1 MLLRRVW
8 NSLRKSSMSQNS
20 EDVDSQEL
28 SPAENLSA
36 DVFDLI
42 LQRLGPR
49 GSAKAAVICRTWRN
63 FVEDERLWESFLREE
78 CGETWQATVF
88 AETYL
93 RAGLP
98 LRSVIPGEFTHLP
111 FREIYSQRAHVQR
124 SVIIDGGS
132 GYCKYGWS
140 TNSGPSGRSATFLE
154 FANIESPI
162 HSRLKHFF
170 STIYRKLNVKPLAQP
185 LVISTPI
192 CHCDDT
198 QSAKAARQNL
208 REAIYQV
215 LFDMNVPAICAID
228 QAVLALYAAQQISGI
243 VVNIG
248 FQVTSIVPI
257 LCGKVMRNVGVE
269 LVGQGALR
277 ITGFLSELMHGSG
290 IEFGSMYT
298 VKVLKENLCYVAEDY
313 HAELLKNTK
322 SSHLVKDEGIFT
334 LSHERFQATEI
345 LFQPQLGGI
354 RAMSLHRA
362 VALCIDHCHSF
373 EMEKVVDEGW
383 FKTVVLT
390 GGTACLPGLADEYF
404 PSGLVHNKE
413 TIPTKWSK
421 FHPCHGS

>member
-140 TNSGPSGRSATFLE
+140 TNSGPSGRSATFL
-154 FANIESPI
+154 
-162 HSRLKHFF
+162 
-170 STIYRKLNVKPLAQP
+170 
-185 LVISTPI
+185 
-192 CHCDDT
+192 
-198 QSAKAARQNL
+198 
-208 REAIYQV
+208 
-215 LFDMNVPAICAID
+215 
-228 QAVLALYAAQQISGI
+228 AVLALYAAQQISGI

-390 GGTACLPGLADEYF
+390 GGTACLPGLAARLERELHQALPISISNGIRVLSPPCGPESVWFGGKIVSNMSTF
-404 PSGLVHNKE
+404 PQAWC
-413 TIPTKWSK
+413 ITKKQFRRNGPS
-421 FHPCHGS
+421 FIHAMALDDD

>member
-192 CHCDDT
+192 CHCD
-198 QSAKAARQNL
+198 
-208 REAIYQV
+208 V
-215 LFDMNVPAICAID
+215 
-228 QAVLALYAAQQISGI
+228 
-243 VVNIG
+243 
-248 FQVTSIVPI
+248 

-390 GGTACLPGLADEYF
+390 GGTACLPGLAARLERELHQALPISISNGIRVLSPPCGPESVWFGGKIVSNMSTF
-404 PSGLVHNKE
+404 PQAWC
-413 TIPTKWSK
+413 ITKKQFRRNGPS
-421 FHPCHGS
+421 FIHAMALDDD